1 MEDGATS
8 HHEGVVASVF
18 PYGVGSNNALF
29 GAMCYCDDGHNDQDS
44 FASAIEGAHM
54 RAHEGGTASP
64 TPRLDPMDPARPVYP
79 GLMQERVA
87 LALQQHS
94 GEAATAASRMQ
105 SSASNPDVEA
115 APHVRAHEEGTASP
129 TLRLDPMGPVRPVY
143 PGLKQER
150 EASPLQQHSGGEAA
164 TAAPRMQSFAS
175 NPEVEAALTRSA
187 KTSPRG
193 DGSASNNPSGLDLS
207 VDPSTL
213 SEEQKGAL
221 RDSLS
226 TYLNMLGPAPMQDSP
241 HFQRGGDAFHRRQI
255 PLNTVDESVAG
266 RWLDPSLEGQ
276 VVTEDELQRAL
287 EAHETLTLY

>member
-1 MEDGATS
+1 
-8 HHEGVVASVF
+8 
-18 PYGVGSNNALF
+18 
-29 GAMCYCDDGHNDQDS
+29 
-44 FASAIEGAHM
+44 
-54 RAHEGGTASP
+54 
-64 TPRLDPMDPARPVYP
+64 
-79 GLMQERVA
+79 
-87 LALQQHS
+87 
-94 GEAATAASRMQ
+94 
-105 SSASNPDVEA
+105 
-115 APHVRAHEEGTASP
+115 
-129 TLRLDPMGPVRPVY
+129 MGPVRPVY

-164 TAAPRMQSFAS
+164 TADPRMQSFAS

-226 TYLNMLGPAPMQDSP
+226 TYLNMLGPAPIQDSP

-255 PLNTVDESVAG
+255 SLNTVDESVAG

-276 VVTEDELQRAL
+276 VVTEDELQFDMDSVSRQCRRLVYEECLNDSFL
-287 EAHETLTLY
+287 ETQRTRFLRCSQHRRRMID